1 VEVLV
6 ISGEEDRMRH
16 PFLALIAIVLGI
28 VGLGAVGYFVA
39 TLPTTLRLAVGP
51 VSNENVRIISAAVQT
66 LQREREPFRLKLI
79 ITEGSAQSSA
89 ALDAG
94 KVDLAVVRTDNAFP
108 RNGATVAIMHM
119 DHAVLV
125 APGGAG
131 IAQLADLKG
140 KSVALARDNVP
151 NARLLK
157 LLAAQAGLADDDI
170 KIESVRM
177 QDLRSALDQGKIQ
190 AVFAVGPTSGRLL
203 FDVVNLVT
211 EAGKGSI
218 SFIPVPETSAIE
230 QRNPLLEADTLVR
243 GLFGGP
249 TPRPEQDTPTIMVS
263 HQLLAS
269 KNLSDAQ
276 VSDFTRVILNAKA
289 QMATEA
295 PLASR
300 MEAPDQEKT
309 SPIPIHPGTITYLDG
324 NTTTFLERYGD
335 WFYIGIMG
343 FGLGGSALAGYLS
356 YSAARTREG
365 VLGMLVELEE
375 LIASVPAAGDLPALQ
390 STEDKVDAIFRKTL
404 RAATA
409 HDIDAP
415 AMAAF
420 TMAFAKSRDAMRDR
434 KQTLS
439 GTS

>member
-1 VEVLV
+1 
-6 ISGEEDRMRH
+6 MRH

-28 VGLGAVGYFVA
+28 VGLGALSYFIA
-39 TLPTTLRLAVGP
+39 TLPTTLRVAVGP

-66 LQREREPFRLKLI
+66 LQREREAFRLKLI

-94 KVDLAVVRTDNAFP
+94 KVDLAVVRTDSAFP

-119 DHAVLV
+119 NHAILV
-125 APGGAG
+125 APGGTG

-140 KSVALARDNVP
+140 KSIALARDNMP

-157 LLAAQAGLADDDI
+157 LVAAQAGLAEGDI
-170 KIESVRM
+170 KIESVRT
-177 QDLRSALDQGKIQ
+177 QDLRSALDQGKIH

-203 FDVVNLVT
+203 FEIVNLVT
-211 EAGKGSI
+211 EAGKGSVA
-218 SFIPVPETSAIE
+218 FIPIPETSAIE
-230 QRNPLLEADTLVR
+230 QRDPLLEADTLVR

-263 HQLLAS
+263 HQILAS
-269 KNLSDAQ
+269 KNLSDAT

-335 WFYIGIMG
+335 WFYIGLMG
-343 FGLGGSALAGYLS
+343 LGLGGSVLAGYLS
-356 YSAARTREG
+356 YAAARTREG
-365 VLGMLVELEE
+365 VLRMLAELEE
-375 LIASVPAAGDLPALQ
+375 LIASAPVADDLPALQ
-390 STEDKVDAIFRKTL
+390 ATEEKVDVIFRKTL
-404 RAATA
+404 RAAMD
-409 HDIDAP
+409 HDVDAS
-415 AMAAF
+415 AMTAF
-420 TMAFAKSRDAMRDR
+420 TMAFAKARDAVRDR

-439 GTS
+439 SLS

>member
-1 VEVLV
+1 
-6 ISGEEDRMRH
+6 MRH
-16 PFLALIAIVLGI
+16 PFLALIAVVLGI
-28 VGLGAVGYFVA
+28 LGLGALGYFFA
-39 TLPTTLRLAVGP
+39 TLPTTLRIAVGP

-66 LQREREPFRLKLI
+66 LQREREAFRLKLI

-94 KVDLAVVRTDNAFP
+94 KADLAVVRTDSAYP
-108 RNGATVAIMHM
+108 RNGATVAIMHL
-119 DHAVLV
+119 DHAILV
-125 APGGAG
+125 APGGSG

-140 KSVALARDNVP
+140 RSVALARDNPP

-157 LLAAQAGLADDDI
+157 LLAAQAGLAEDDI
-170 KIESVRM
+170 RIESVRP
-177 QDLRSALDQGKIQ
+177 QDLRSALDQGKIH
-190 AVFAVGPTSGRLL
+190 AIFAVAPTSGRLL
-203 FDVVNLVT
+203 FEVVNLVT
-211 EAGKGSI
+211 EAGKGSV
-218 SFIPVPETSAIE
+218 SFVPIPETSAIE

-249 TPRPEQDTPTIMVS
+249 TPRPEQDTPTITVS

-269 KNLSDAQ
+269 KNLSDATI
-276 VSDFTRVILNAKA
+276 SDFTRVILNAKA

-300 MEAPDQEKT
+300 IEAPDQEKT

-356 YSAARTREG
+356 YAAARTREG
-365 VLGMLVELEE
+365 VLRMLSELED
-375 LIASVPAAGDLPALQ
+375 LIASASAASDLPALQ
-390 STEDKVDAIFRKTL
+390 ATEEKVDVIFKKTL
-404 RAATA
+404 RAAMA
-409 HDIDAP
+409 HDVDAS
-415 AMAAF
+415 AMTAF
-420 TMAFAKSRDAMRDR
+420 TMAFAKARDAVRDR
-434 KQTLS
+434 KQALS
-439 GTS
+439 SLS

>member
-1 VEVLV
+1 
-6 ISGEEDRMRH
+6 MRH
-16 PFLALIAIVLGI
+16 PFLAVIAIVLGI
-28 VGLGAVGYFVA
+28 VGLSALGYFIA
-39 TLPTTLRLAVGP
+39 TLPTTLRVAVGP

-94 KVDLAVVRTDNAFP
+94 KVDLAVVRTDSAFP

-119 DHAVLV
+119 NHAILV
-125 APGGAG
+125 APGSTG
-131 IAQLADLKG
+131 ITQLADLKG
-140 KSVALARDNVP
+140 KSVALARDNLP

-157 LLAAQAGLADDDI
+157 QLAAQAGLAESDI
-170 KIESVRM
+170 KIESVRI
-177 QDLRSALDQGKIQ
+177 QDLRSALDQGKIH

-203 FDVVNLVT
+203 FEIVNLVT
-211 EAGKGSI
+211 EAGKGNVA
-218 SFIPVPETSAIE
+218 FIPVPETSAIE
-230 QRNPLLEADTLVR
+230 QRDPLLEADTLVR

-269 KNLSDAQ
+269 KNLSDATI
-276 VSDFTRVILNAKA
+276 SDFTRVILNAKA

-335 WFYIGIMG
+335 WFYIGLMG
-343 FGLGGSALAGYLS
+343 FGLGGSVLAGYLS

-365 VLGMLVELEE
+365 VLGMLAELEE
-375 LIASVPAAGDLPALQ
+375 LIASAPTASDLPALQ
-390 STEDKVDAIFRKTL
+390 TTEDKVDTIFKKTL
-404 RAATA
+404 RAAMA
-409 HDIDAP
+409 NDVDAS
-415 AMAAF
+415 AMTAF
-420 TMAFAKSRDAMRDR
+420 TMAFAKARDVVRDR

-439 GTS
+439 SLR

>member
-1 VEVLV
+1 
-6 ISGEEDRMRH
+6 
-16 PFLALIAIVLGI
+16 
-28 VGLGAVGYFVA
+28 
-39 TLPTTLRLAVGP
+39 
-51 VSNENVRIISAAVQT
+51 
-66 LQREREPFRLKLI
+66 
-79 ITEGSAQSSA
+79 
-89 ALDAG
+89 
-94 KVDLAVVRTDNAFP
+94 
-108 RNGATVAIMHM
+108 
-119 DHAVLV
+119 V
-125 APGGAG
+125 APGGTG
-131 IAQLADLKG
+131 IAQLADLRG
-140 KSVALARDNVP
+140 KSIALARDNLP
-151 NARLLK
+151 NARLLG

-170 KIESVRM
+170 RIEPVRT
-177 QDLRSALDQGKIQ
+177 QDLRSALDQGKIH

-203 FDVVNLVT
+203 FEIVNLVT

-218 SFIPVPETSAIE
+218 AFIPIPETSAIE
-230 QRNPLLEADTLVR
+230 QRDPLLEADTLVR

-269 KNLSDAQ
+269 KNLSDAV

-335 WFYIGIMG
+335 WFYIGLMG

-356 YSAARTREG
+356 YAAARTREG
-365 VLGMLVELEE
+365 VLGMLAELEA
-375 LIASVPAAGDLPALQ
+375 LIANVSAVDDVTALR
-390 STEDKVDAIFRKTL
+390 EIEGKVDAIFNKTL
-404 RAATA
+404 RAAMA

-415 AMAAF
+415 AMTAF
-420 TMAFAKSRDAMRDR
+420 TMAFATARDAVRDR

-439 GTS
+439 GTR

>member
-1 VEVLV
+1 
-6 ISGEEDRMRH
+6 MRH
-16 PFLALIAIVLGI
+16 PFLAMIAIVLGI
-28 VGLGAVGYFVA
+28 VGLSALGYFIA
-39 TLPTTLRLAVGP
+39 TLPTTLRIAVGP

-66 LQREREPFRLKLI
+66 LQRERESFRLRLV
-79 ITEGSAQSSA
+79 ITENSAQSSA

-94 KVDLAVVRTDNAFP
+94 KVDLAVVRTDSAFP

-119 DHAVLV
+119 NHAILV
-125 APGGAG
+125 APGGTG

-140 KSVALARDNVP
+140 KSVALARENLP

-157 LLAAQAGLADDDI
+157 LLAAQAGLAEDDI
-170 KIESVRM
+170 KIEPVRM
-177 QDLRSALDQGKIQ
+177 QDLRSALDQGKIH
-190 AVFAVGPTSGRLL
+190 AIFAVGPTSGRLL
-203 FDVVNLVT
+203 FEIVNLVT
-211 EAGKGSI
+211 EAGKGSVA
-218 SFIPVPETSAIE
+218 FIPVPETSAIE
-230 QRNPLLEADTLVR
+230 QRDPLLEADTLVR

-269 KNLSDAQ
+269 KNLSDAV

-335 WFYIGIMG
+335 WFYIGLMG
-343 FGLGGSALAGYLS
+343 FGLGGSLLAGYLS
-356 YSAARTREG
+356 YAAARTREG
-365 VLGMLVELEE
+365 VLRMLAELEE
-375 LIASVPAAGDLPALQ
+375 LIASAPAAGDLPALQ
-390 STEDKVDAIFRKTL
+390 ATEEKVDVIFRKTL
-404 RAATA
+404 RAAMA
-409 HDIDAP
+409 HDVDAS
-415 AMAAF
+415 AMTAF
-420 TMAFAKSRDAMRDR
+420 TMAFAKARDTVRDR

-439 GTS
+439 SLS